1 MVTSRDPH
9 TMLRAWRAPAWAG
22 VALALAVALG
32 GCGAAASAGPE
43 GPAVAPAANTR
54 TAAERP
60 RPAIAPAPGPS
71 RPAVALVR
79 DTEADQSFPLPRG
92 AAGGAKAPRPSAA
105 PAAHRRRPRGERISP
120 GAPSDA
126 QIRRELKQMG
136 KVLKAARRSAAVAPS
151 AAAAPQP
158 APTRAAVTGSGAAQV
173 PAGVPAAVARVIAGG
188 NAIARFPYI
197 WGGGHGSF
205 VDTGYDCSGS
215 VSYAL
220 AAAGLLDRPLVSG
233 ELARYGE
240 PGPGRWITIYANAGH
255 VFMYVAGLRFDT
267 SGRDGP
273 FGSRW
278 QAAPRSLDG
287 FAVRHPPGL

>member
-1 MVTSRDPH
+1 MVIHRASH
-9 TMLRAWRAPAWAG
+9 TTPPPPGRALPWAG
-22 VALALAVALG
+22 AALALAVALG
-32 GCGAAASAGPE
+32 GCGAAAPAGPE
-43 GPAVAPAANTR
+43 APAVAP
-54 TAAERP
+54 TAKERP
-60 RPAIAPAPGPS
+60 APKPSQPSVAAAPGPA

-79 DTEADQSFPLPRG
+79 DTEADQSFPLSRD
-92 AAGGAKAPRPSAA
+92 AAGAAKAPRPSSA
-105 PAAHRRRPRGERISP
+105 PAAHHRRPRGERISP

-126 QIRRELKQMG
+126 QIRHELKQMG
-136 KVLKAARRSAAVAPS
+136 KVLKASRR
-151 AAAAPQP
+151 AAATPAAPP
-158 APTRAAVTGSGAAQV
+158 AASTEAAVTGTGAAQV
-173 PAGVPAAVARVIAGG
+173 PAGVPDAVARVIAGG

-278 QAAPRSLDG
+278 QTAPRSLAG
-287 FAVRHPPGL
+287 FTVRHPPGL